1 MIYIYISGHRRAHY
15 FHDCIYIYIYIY
27 MYIICDI
34 HLFILLINIAPE
46 RNEKKKKL
54 GGILVVLLVS
64 ITLSLAICEFNYT
77 PF

>member
-1 MIYIYISGHRRAHY
+1 M
-15 FHDCIYIYIYIY
+15 Y

-77 PF
+77 PFWCI